1 MTRLIS
7 RCAVPHV
14 FTAGL
19 LLGGCGTPPKSGE
32 TVWVTVAEVYTP
44 EKLARSYNQRLA
56 AQASAEGMTSADIES
71 GRLVKVG
78 CGIGPDYSWGAYA
91 HAPKGLKLREEQVVR
106 VAVTDVGDDNRMGWN
121 RILGPVENFHYRGS
135 MPAYRFIPDWRER
148 GLSRNIEQIDLEPGQ
163 RGRYAIVHSQ
173 YLIKCRQDD

>member
-7 RCAVPHV
+7 RCSAPLVL
-14 FTAGL
+14 TGL

-32 TVWVTVAEVYTP
+32 MVWATVAEVYTP

-56 AQASAEGMTSADIES
+56 DRATAEGLTGADIEA

-91 HAPKGLKLREEQVVR
+91 YAPKGLKLREEQVVR

-121 RILGPVENFHYRGS
+121 RLLGPVENFGYRGS

-148 GLSRNIEQIDLEPGQ
+148 KLSKNIEQITLEPGQ
-163 RGRYAIVHSQ
+163 RGRYAIVHSR
-173 YLIKCRQDD
+173 YLIKCRQGD

>member
-1 MTRLIS
+1 MALM
-7 RCAVPHV
+7 AA
-14 FTAGL
+14 F
-19 LLGGCGTPPKSGE
+19 LLGGCGTPPKSNE
-32 TVWVTVAEVYTP
+32 VVWATVAEIYTP
-44 EKLARSYNQRLA
+44 EKLARSYNRALA
-56 AQASAEGMTSADIES
+56 ARAVEEGLNSADIEA

-91 HAPKGLKLREEQVVR
+91 YAPKGLNLREEQVVR

-121 RILGPVENFHYRGS
+121 RLLGPVENFGYRGS

-148 GLSRNIEQIDLEPGQ
+148 GLSRNIEQINLEPGQ

-173 YLIKCRQDD
+173 YLIKCRQGD